1 MLGATTARSRRKCCN
16 KQMQAEVAARGLS
29 DCRRMRWI
37 SLTFAWGTSKPR
49 IVQLAKSGAVRGFS
63 LQTIS
68 REPVGDD
75 TCESCLAGN
84 WRKGPL
90 NHGGLSGREA
100 LMRGPSSARLPEAGR
115 LMGCDLYGPLNI
127 ETIDGTRYIL
137 ALILRLGSG

>member
-1 MLGATTARSRRKCCN
+1 ML
-16 KQMQAEVAARGLS
+16 QQADAGGGRGERAIRLS
-29 DCRRMRWI
+29 KDAMDLAHIR
-37 SLTFAWGTSKPR
+37 LGHASKPR

-63 LQTIS
+63 LRTIS

-84 WRKGPL
+84 WRQGPL
-90 NHGGLSGREA
+90 NPGGLSGREA

-137 ALILRLGSG
+137 GVI